1 MAKGTIDQLNF
12 EVILND
18 TRFDTQI
25 RKDIALANQ
34 FNTSLT
40 NAINLR
46 NKMNA
51 SSATAVVN
59 EQKIA
64 REAAKTA
71 AEKAK
76 QALAEQKVR
85 TEANKTALAEQKVRT
100 EAERTKAAIER
111 AAGSVTGGGRSLTRA
126 WLRFSATMWSIISI
140 IRIFTRTL
148 GSAIK
153 NISSFQQA
161 NANLATI
168 MQKTRKEIEV
178 LTNDALM
185 LGRTTEWTASQVT
198 ELQTA
203 LAKLGYNIPQIRNM
217 QDSVLQFAT
226 AVGAKLPDAA
236 NLAGAALR
244 MFGMHSTE
252 TQKALEILTAS
263 TNKTALD
270 FEKLKVALPYVGA
283 IAHTIGFDIADTSA
297 LLGVLANSGL
307 AASRTGT
314 GLRQV
319 LLRLSKENSALQ
331 EAMGGN
337 IRTFDD
343 FVNGL
348 ELLRDR
354 SIGVGE
360 AQKLV
365 GDRTGAA
372 LLILANGVDDIR
384 RLNEEIRNT
393 DGLLKDIQAERLDT
407 LHGSTLL
414 LKSAWEGLIQTFRE
428 SAGPMKDIVDW
439 LTKIVRMTSLAAS
452 RVNRVAQGTNG
463 SFLWGTT
470 GVVGSDALTK
480 QFKEHFD
487 NLVANGTPVEE
498 AMKVVEQEM
507 QGWMNGAQDDLI
519 TAMHKGYRET
529 WLTRAVMNT
538 WAGQLVIGRK
548 MNQGREANEQIEAVE
563 NAMDNTRDYMV
574 NWGSENA
581 EMAAQAYLEHWK
593 MVFDTEGAQAARSA
607 ADAII
612 KSFDGNEEM
621 KKRLMEMKKQL
632 NGYIGNGG
640 MAGADALSADEKAA
654 KEKKERDEEEIKSD
668 RNKIARLEK
677 IRDAYE
683 KLEQAIGEKDAAT
696 WVLENMGQDVS
707 KLDEEFE
714 KIIAHLRTLG
724 ESGNEAADSIEA
736 RLGLDEASKVAR
748 TATAIKNVQK
758 ELDKWKKEWG
768 GNYSGFDADLEKVYN
783 KYVNEN
789 TKIEREYEDA
799 LKAAA
804 IAYKDDADGLKK
816 YCDELERYYQIRKDA
831 NFNSSQNAIDA
842 LVSKYV
848 KNATSGMSLSDW
860 GDKSLKQ
867 VYDIWKALSTMTN
880 SALEGGLAVNENLVE
895 SIEKAGFSLE
905 DFAKLSYDE
914 FKKLSDE
921 AKEELLKKLA
931 KSIKEIGA
939 ACEEA
944 ASDVK
949 EFAEASGDMNL
960 AATIDNLANFS
971 NLASSVVQNVAK
983 GNLLGAAVSMFS
995 WYTKRIFEAKTEA
1008 AKLAAALAEVSEE
1021 ARRAQ
1026 MESALALN
1034 TESIFGSNSMQGV
1047 RNAVKLIGDL
1057 EKSMSKYASEV
1068 SSKRF
1073 FGSRLGFFEWA
1084 SEPNQKFHY
1093 TNLQEMA
1100 KSVGGDLYDAYGNLN
1115 ADTLQD
1121 ILDTYENLDAEQ
1133 KKWIEQAIGDSEA
1146 YAKAMEQLDEA
1157 AKSLLDNVVSDV
1169 ADKIVD
1175 SWWEAGRA
1183 ALDYADILG
1192 DVAKAYAK
1200 LIVNDMLL
1208 QAAFDPDRQQ
1218 AFIDALKGGDTAKAM
1233 SIVEGAMQSA
1243 VDMLPAIDSAL
1254 QVLEPYRHPSGSSED
1269 SSSSLG
1275 SGIKGITEDT
1285 AGLLASYINAIR
1297 ADVSYIRVMQERGW
1311 EYITAFGQS
1320 LPTLNDHIAQIS
1332 ATNYDIAQ
1340 SNQRILSELQS
1351 VIGAPG
1357 TSGMVV
1363 RVEAS

>member
-46 NKMNA
+46 NKMNVA
-51 SSATAVVN
+51 STTAVVN

-71 AEKAK
+71 KAK
-76 QALAEQKVR
+76 AQQALAEQKVR
-85 TEANKTALAEQKVRT
+85 TEVNKTALAEQRVRT

-126 WLRFSATMWSIISI
+126 WLRFSATMWSVISI

-148 GSAIK
+148 GAAIK
-153 NISSFQQA
+153 NISNFQQA

-168 MQKTRKEIEV
+168 MQKSRKEIEV

-203 LAKLGYNIPQIRNM
+203 LAKLGFNIPQIRNM

-244 MFGMHSTE
+244 MFGMQSTE
-252 TQKALEILTAS
+252 TQKALEILTSS

-270 FEKLKVALPYVGA
+270 FEKLKVSLPYVGA
-283 IAHTIGFDIADTSA
+283 IAHAIGFDIADTSA
-297 LLGVLANSGL
+297 MLGVLANSGL

-337 IRTFDD
+337 IKTFDD
-343 FVNGL
+343 FVKGL

-354 SIGVGE
+354 GLSAGE

-365 GDRTGAA
+365 GDRAGAA

-384 RLNEEIRNT
+384 RLNEEIRDT

-414 LKSAWEGLIQTFRE
+414 LKSAWEGLIQTFRD

-439 LTKIVRMTSLAAS
+439 LTKIVRATSIAAS
-452 RVNRVAQGTNG
+452 RVNRVAQGTGKN
-463 SFLWGTT
+463 FLWGTK
-470 GVVGSDALTK
+470 GVVGSDALTR

-487 NLVANGTPVEE
+487 NLVKNGTSPEE
-498 AMKVVEQEM
+498 AAKVIEQEM
-507 QGWMNGAQDDLI
+507 QNWMDGAQDDLI
-519 TAMHKGYRET
+519 TAMRNGYKET
-529 WLTRAVMNT
+529 GFNRFLMYTSL
-538 WAGQLVIGRK
+538 GQMIIGRK
-548 MNQGREANEQIEAVE
+548 MYQGRESNEQIEAVE
-563 NAMDNTRDYMV
+563 NARDAMRDYIT
-574 NWGSENA
+574 NWEKENVG
-581 EMAAQAYLEHWK
+581 MRAQAYLEEWK
-593 MVFDTEGAQAARSA
+593 MIFDTQGAQAARSSA
-607 ADAII
+607 NAII
-612 KSFDGNEEM
+612 KNFESDEEM

-632 NGYIGNGG
+632 DGYIGSGG
-640 MAGADALSADEKAA
+640 MAGADDRGADEKA
-654 KEKKERDEEEIKSD
+654 EKERAEREEKEIRSD
-668 RNKIARLEK
+668 RDKITRLEK
-677 IRDAYE
+677 IRAAYE
-683 KLEQAIGEKDAAT
+683 KLEQALGEEGAAT
-696 WVLENMGQDVS
+696 WVFENMGQDVS

-714 KIIAHLRTLG
+714 KVIAHLRTLG
-724 ESGNEAADSIEA
+724 EEGNEAADSIEA
-736 RLGLDEASKVAR
+736 KLGLDEASKVAR
-748 TATAIKNVQK
+748 TATAINNLQK

-768 GNYSGFDADLEKVYN
+768 GNYSGFDGDLEKVFN
-783 KYVNEN
+783 KYLNED
-789 TKIEREYEDA
+789 TKIEKEYTDA
-799 LKAAA
+799 LKKAAVV
-804 IAYKDDADGLKK
+804 YKDDAEGLKK
-816 YCDELERYYQIRKDA
+816 YTDELERYYKVRKAA
-831 NFNSSQNAIDA
+831 NFNSSQNAIDGI
-842 LVSKYV
+842 VSKYV
-848 KNATSGMSLSDW
+848 QKSTNGMSLSDW

-867 VYDIWKALSTMTN
+867 VYDIWRTLSSLTN
-880 SALEGGLAVNENLVE
+880 SVLSGGLEIEGNLAE
-895 SIEKAGFSLE
+895 EIQKAGFSLE
-905 DFAKLSYDE
+905 DFAKLTYDE
-914 FKKLSDE
+914 FKRLSDE

-931 KSIKEIGA
+931 RSIKEISS
-939 ACEEA
+939 ACEDA

-949 EFAEASGDMNL
+949 AFAEASGNMNL
-960 AATIDNLANFS
+960 AATFDELSNFS
-971 NLASSVVQNVAK
+971 NLASSVIQNVSK
-983 GNLLGAAVSMFS
+983 GNLLGAVVSMIS

-1008 AKLAAALAEVSEE
+1008 KKLEAALAEVSEE
-1021 ARRAQ
+1021 ARRAR
-1026 MESALALN
+1026 MESALSLG
-1034 TESIFGSNSMQGV
+1034 TESIFGSRSLQGV
-1047 RNAVKLIGDL
+1047 RNAVDLIKELD
-1057 EKSMSKYASEV
+1057 ESMSKYASDV

-1084 SEPNQKFHY
+1084 SEPNQKFRY

-1100 KSVGGDLYDAYGNLN
+1100 KAVGGDLYDAYGNLN

-1146 YAKAMEQLDEA
+1146 YAKAMEQIDEIS
-1157 AKSLLDNVVSDV
+1157 KSILDNVVSDV
-1169 ADKIVD
+1169 ADKMVD
-1175 SWWEAGRA
+1175 SWWEAGQA

-1200 LIVNDMLL
+1200 LIVQDMLMD
-1208 QAAFDPDRQQ
+1208 AAFDENRQKE
-1218 AFIDALKGGDTAKAM
+1218 FKDALQRGDAAKAM
-1233 SIVEGAMQSA
+1233 AVVEQAMASA
-1243 VDMLPAIDSAL
+1243 ESMLPAVNAAL
-1254 QVLEPYRHPSGSSED
+1254 QAFEPYRNLTNDDLD
-1269 SSSSLG
+1269 SSNSVG
-1275 SGIKGITEDT
+1275 AGIKSITEDT
-1285 AGLLASYINAIR
+1285 ASLLASYINAIR
-1297 ADVSYIRVMQERGW
+1297 ADVSYIRVMQEKGW
-1311 EYITAFGQS
+1311 ESVTALGQS
-1320 LPTLNDHIAQIS
+1320 LPSLNDHIAQIS